1 MKKTAA
7 VVGVLVCQLLL
18 GGYLLAGLASASPSG
33 YLRLAHLS
41 PDAPRVDVYLEGPSG
56 DEPTTVP
63 GVGYGVVS
71 DYLTLPPGTYTVAMR
86 PEGTSPSAP
95 AAVSTDVRVESGK
108 AVTVAGM
115 GALAD
120 LHLEVLVDDLS
131 QPAPGTAAVRVIQAS
146 ANLGTAALSVGG
158 RQLATS
164 AVLGDT
170 TSYADLPVGQV
181 ELTAKSLSGGQG
193 LSQSLQLEP
202 GTVYSLAVLDR
213 PTGGVRV
220 RALIDAAGLEQV
232 PTVGADAGYGGLA
245 QPTEPSDRGGGRL
258 ASVAGALAA
267 AVAGTALLLRR
278 SRTAR

>member
-18 GGYLLAGLASASPSG
+18 GGSLLAGLAWASPSG

-41 PDAPRVDVYLEGPSG
+41 PDAPRVDVYLEGPRG
-56 DEPTTVP
+56 DEPTKVP

-71 DYLTLPPGTYTVAMR
+71 DYLTLPAGTYTVAMR
-86 PEGTSPSAP
+86 PEGTSASAP
-95 AAVSTDVRVESGK
+95 AAVSTDVWVESGK

-120 LHLEVLVDDLS
+120 LRLEVLVDDLS
-131 QPAPGTAAVRVIQAS
+131 QPAEGTAAVRVIHAS
-146 ANLGTAALSVGG
+146 ANLGTAAVSVGG

-164 AVLGDT
+164 AALGDT
-170 TSYADLPVGQV
+170 TAYQDLPVGQV
-181 ELTAKSLSGGQG
+181 QLTATSLSGGRG
-193 LSQSLQLEP
+193 LSESLQLEP

-213 PTGGVRV
+213 PSGGVRL
-220 RALIDAAGLEQV
+220 RALVDAAGLDRV
-232 PTVGADAGYGGLA
+232 PAVGADAGYGGLA
-245 QPTEPSDRGGGRL
+245 QPAEASDRGGSGL
-258 ASVAGALAA
+258 GLVAGLLAA

>member
-7 VVGVLVCQLLL
+7 VVGVLVCQLL
-18 GGYLLAGLASASPSG
+18 GGCLLAGLAWAAPSG

-56 DEPTTVP
+56 DEPTMVP

-95 AAVSTDVRVESGK
+95 AAVSTDVQVESGK

-146 ANLGTAALSVGG
+146 ANLGTAAVSVGG
-158 RQLATS
+158 RQLAAS
-164 AVLGDT
+164 AGLGDS
-170 TSYADLPVGQV
+170 TSYRDVPVGQV
-181 ELTAKSLSGGQG
+181 ELAAKSLSGGQG
-193 LSQSLQLEP
+193 LTESLQLEP

-213 PTGGVRV
+213 PSGGVRL
-220 RALIDAAGLEQV
+220 RALVDAAGLARV
-232 PTVGADAGYGGLA
+232 PTVGADAGYGSLA
-245 QPTEPSDRGGGRL
+245 QPAESGDRGGSGL
-258 ASVAGALAA
+258 AAVAGLLAA
-267 AVAGTALLLRR
+267 AVAGTTLLVRR